1 MDHPLV
7 RHKIDYIRRKEV
19 GTKEFREMI
28 EEIAML
34 MCYEA
39 TRELKLADVEIETP
53 LCKMTGK
60 ELAGRKLAVVP
71 ILRAGLGMV
80 EGILKMIPAAKI
92 GHIGLYRDPDTL
104 MPVEYYCKLPSD
116 CDKRDVFVVDPM
128 LATGGSSSE
137 ALAML
142 KRKGRQEH
150 DVPLYSGRT
159 GGTGE
164 AFPRII
170 RMWISMQEP

>member
-1 MDHPLV
+1 MGRVHIMDHPLV

-60 ELAGRKLAVVP
+60 ELAGRKLAVSDQS
-71 ILRAGLGMV
+71 G
-80 EGILKMIPAAKI
+80 
-92 GHIGLYRDPDTL
+92 YRTA
-104 MPVEYYCKLPSD
+104 Y
-116 CDKRDVFVVDPM
+116 KRPFSGDRKSVV
-128 LATGGSSSE
+128 
-137 ALAML
+137 
-142 KRKGRQEH
+142 
-150 DVPLYSGRT
+150 
-159 GGTGE
+159 
-164 AFPRII
+164 
-170 RMWISMQEP
+170 

>member
-1 MDHPLV
+1 MGRVHIMDHPLV

-60 ELAGRKLAVVP
+60 ELAGRKAHRTLP
-71 ILRAGLGMV
+71 GSGHPDAGGVL
-80 EGILKMIPAAKI
+80 L
-92 GHIGLYRDPDTL
+92 
-104 MPVEYYCKLPSD
+104 
-116 CDKRDVFVVDPM
+116 
-128 LATGGSSSE
+128 
-137 ALAML
+137 
-142 KRKGRQEH
+142 
-150 DVPLYSGRT
+150 
-159 GGTGE
+159 
-164 AFPRII
+164 
-170 RMWISMQEP
+170 